1 MSDEKIHKRGFKG
14 FNKGLKCLNKQY
26 AENAV
31 FVENGGNICGAGV
44 IHFCEE
50 PLAVLNYYPIF
61 NTNTKKITSNEFAEV
76 EALADCQQDGD
87 KFATTKIKI
96 GAKINLAGLCK
107 AQIEYIKEKTKN
119 TATTGNEA
127 HSATTGN
134 EAHSATTGD
143 YAHSATT
150 GWKAHSATTGWKAH
164 SATTGDYAHSATTGW
179 KAHSATTGDYAH
191 SATTGDYAH
200 SATTGDYAHSA
211 TTGNEAHSATTGDYA
226 HSATTGDYE
235 HSATTGWKAHSATT
249 GKNSISAA
257 LGGYSWAKAAKGSWI
272 VLAEYDDNNNI
283 LSVKTAKVDGEN
295 IKENIFYKLEN
306 GEFVE
311 AEK

>member
-150 GWKAHSATTGWKAH
+150 GWKAHSATTG
-164 SATTGDYAHSATTGW
+164 
-179 KAHSATTGDYAH
+179 
-191 SATTGDYAH
+191 
-200 SATTGDYAHSA
+200 
-211 TTGNEAHSATTGDYA
+211 
-226 HSATTGDYE
+226 
-235 HSATTGWKAHSATT
+235 
-249 GKNSISAA
+249 KNSISAA

>member
-150 GWKAHSATTGWKAH
+150 G
-164 SATTGDYAHSATTGW
+164 
-179 KAHSATTGDYAH
+179 
-191 SATTGDYAH
+191 
-200 SATTGDYAHSA
+200 DYAHSA

-226 HSATTGDYE
+226 

>member
-1 MSDEKIHKRGFKG
+1 MSDEKIYKRGFKG

-26 AENAV
+26 AENTV
-31 FVENGGNICGAGV
+31 FEENGGSICGAGV

-50 PLAVLNYYPIF
+50 PLAILDYYPIF
-61 NTNTKKITSNEFAEV
+61 NTNTKEITPNEFADV

-119 TATTGNEA
+119 TATTGDY
-127 HSATTGN
+127 
-134 EAHSATTGD
+134 AHSATTGD

-164 SATTGDYAHSATTGW
+164 SATTGDEAHSATTGWKAHSATTGW
-179 KAHSATTGDYAH
+179 KAHSATTGD
-191 SATTGDYAH
+191 
-200 SATTGDYAHSA
+200 
-211 TTGNEAHSATTGDYA
+211 EAHSATTGDYA
-226 HSATTGDYE
+226 HSATTG
-235 HSATTGWKAHSATT
+235 
-249 GKNSISAA
+249 KNSISAA
-257 LGGYSWAKAAKGSWI
+257 LGREGWAKAAKGSWI
-272 VLAEYDDNNNI
+272 VLAEYDDNNKI

-311 AEK
+311 AEQ